1 MYRNKAQILQKM
13 WWNSHKSYSTVAKN
27 KHRFQRA
34 CQRP

>member
-1 MYRNKAQILQKM
+1 M
-13 WWNSHKSYSTVAKN
+13 AKN